1 MQCELCGKEVKN
13 IIKTR
18 VEGVEMNVCEACA
31 KFGMS
36 PKGYSRKPKAVFKNN
51 EKKPKQAK
59 RPRRDMFDNLKT
71 LVEDYGS
78 LVKEAREK
86 KNMTLEELSRAV
98 GIKESLIHKIER
110 NEIEPEEKY
119 VKILEKALGISFYE
133 EGDLN
138 YESSSDDGDFTL
150 GDFIKVKNR
159 K

>member
-36 PKGYSRKPKAVFKNN
+36 PKGYSRKPRAVFKN
-51 EKKPKQAK
+51 ETKQKQAK
-59 RPRRDMFDNLKT
+59 RPRKDMFDNLKT

-138 YESSSDDGDFTL
+138 YETSNEDSEFTL
-150 GDFIKVKNR
+150 GDFIKVKKR

>member
-1 MQCELCGKEVKN
+1 MQCELCGKEVKD

-36 PKGYSRKPKAVFKNN
+36 PKGYSRKPKAVFKTEIK
-51 EKKPKQAK
+51 EKPVK
-59 RPRRDMFDNLKT
+59 RPRKDMFDNLKT

-133 EGDLN
+133 EGDYN
-138 YESSSDDGDFTL
+138 YEANNDESDFTL